1 MAVSLP
7 SIVTFDEPQQPEVQ
21 HMGPVSPARGR
32 YRMHGQPQPLE
43 RALSMLAKKIAA
55 MHNLP
60 EEEKKKVSLGDC
72 TRYVDAPELDEWLQD
87 KLDCALDPD
96 QLAALVSE
104 FGDRKHKSHGVRLDA
119 LLMELFTLG
128 SAENIQQQEAAAA
141 KEKESKSR
149 RLRGKLKMSVAISK
163 GSENTRAAK
172 ASMRSAK
179 ADTIRKNA
187 LSKIDEAAKRLSVR
201 RNANEDPLAAF
212 KGEVMPPETFATH
225 LRTSLQVS
233 LTPDEAISCL
243 EVFDHDGDGAI
254 DAAEFVSIFFKMIDG
269 HRSKKIENTRQARQR
284 REEEL
289 NKRDF
294 KINHED
300 SSSRPPIH
308 QVAWSQKHLR
318 KASAKLAA
326 AAAEFGKQRTISKET
341 CNMQLFSDSTIPG
354 REFIGLLHSML
365 GVKLRDAEAAAFIAC
380 LSYEGVGPMPSGKMN
395 RFTGLAVNPGPEVV
409 DGEKFLLCWG
419 QLKREHGKHFTNAGD
434 GQWR

>member
-172 ASMRSAK
+172 ALMRSAK

-243 EVFDHDGDGAI
+243 EVFDHDG
-254 DAAEFVSIFFKMIDG
+254 ESP
-269 HRSKKIENTRQARQR
+269 
-284 REEEL
+284 
-289 NKRDF
+289 
-294 KINHED
+294 D
-300 SSSRPPIH
+300 SSTSSSHSAASPTPALLSAPFTTLLTHIRPAPSLPRSLSSPAPI
-308 QVAWSQKHLR
+308 
-318 KASAKLAA
+318 
-326 AAAEFGKQRTISKET
+326 
-341 CNMQLFSDSTIPG
+341 
-354 REFIGLLHSML
+354 
-365 GVKLRDAEAAAFIAC
+365 
-380 LSYEGVGPMPSGKMN
+380 
-395 RFTGLAVNPGPEVV
+395 
-409 DGEKFLLCWG
+409 
-419 QLKREHGKHFTNAGD
+419 
-434 GQWR
+434 